1 MDGAGFQGMPR
12 FPLTPAEE
20 ALVPRPHSSA
30 SQVAPALPAAYT
42 RRGSTQMSSSPPRG
56 QQQQHRPQYSR
67 THPQNHPYLSS
78 PGQSQSQ
85 SHSQSHGS
93 RIFSFSFSSSS
104 VSNRPQQPSSSP
116 SPPPA
121 SPSTPS
127 NNAASNTIQHSNLNS
142 NDLDEQEYPQNPQ
155 DSYHPYSS
163 QLHSPIPMRPS
174 SPIPV
179 PRHSFS
185 LTPRP
190 AEAPSPQLYNELY
203 ENTPYQN
210 QSGTSAP
217 YRGSLDSY
225 HRRVSPQLLQDTQDS
240 WPSSYS
246 IRMESPEPMSDSED
260 GSHSGAKGA
269 EDLDK
274 QQPRRSRSNGIF
286 NHLPRYSKTSPN
298 ATDERMRDDRS
309 QVRTSL
315 ESGPATRFS
324 HDSQYPEAMA
334 RLSRSRSNLR
344 LQQLQQQQQD
354 VSDEER
360 HQEARRSKPT
370 WRPSLSLI
378 RQESSNFNVLSL
390 PDQHRRYPQNDQRR
404 ISDNRERDGVLP
416 RKRSKKGQ
424 RKKKRR
430 LSKQG
435 QSRQQPLSPETGSQH
450 RGIRLPDLMEVLEK
464 RTRYPLGYD
473 DFEAFLRSQ
482 RAAEYLNFWADV
494 NAHEQLYR
502 TFEISER
509 RLKREQQLEERAM
522 ARDRRRLVLSGD
534 MDRFSPEPDTS
545 TPFGHGQPRNHGAT
559 PRPSIGQELNSSN
572 VYIASRSSLQLPLN
586 DHLSFPPE
594 TRRYGTQS
602 SSVSFQPIPA
612 SLSQRR
618 GSEQRTPSG
627 AAAPGAYNRLLAGGA
642 VGRRSSLENSR
653 HSLNEVIPE
662 DDNDSTDVP
671 SNLAAGGHGRGSIDI
686 IGNSRLVGRRPSTT
700 VDYFGNGVRRSPSQQ
715 LSSQPL
721 HDQSV
726 QDEMAQLVEAVD
738 NLLLQPNS
746 NVSNTGLSQ
755 QSLQI
760 VEPSLNR
767 KPSAIRPDGSVGPLQ
782 PPLTIRRSGDSANIP
797 GVYTTIQDGRSA
809 ALQIHSYRT
818 ISREDLEESALRI
831 YHKYLIQ
838 LRTASMAAEEQSAA
852 ASKTSADPG
861 IALGRGSMEK
871 AIAPGWDGYAEQV
884 IIEWNEKWRGRS
896 AEARRSRRLSEKR
909 SMHLKDSSNAG
920 TQDSKSAAEKDGS
933 HSSDDRVESK
943 DAENMESGEK
953 RESSSEGDTA
963 ARDQDNAIRP
973 SGPQRMKVKRTETAT
988 GITAFLTRLLRTET
1002 TVVEL
1007 PTLTINTTTVVEDA
1021 EETDESDYQDDDDY
1035 DSDIGE
1041 DEDEDEDEYR
1051 ERDSEEP
1058 SRQSKFRAL
1067 VPGQDGDLPYADN
1080 TVEGSLS
1087 GDAAVSEYG
1096 TIGSAIQLQTLI
1108 SGHPAPSSTISQE
1121 RTHLA
1126 ERSGSVAP
1134 PLILQR
1140 TQEPSSISNPTT
1152 GIITLQSTPAPSDV
1166 ASTAA
1171 QQPQV
1176 PLLPTSAGGLVGHSR
1191 SAAAFYLPLECR
1203 QRIHT
1208 QIQQEG
1214 RTDGAHVF
1222 GPAKGFVIDVVL
1234 RDHYYPLFLRHVRK
1248 QNLGLLHQNHVN
1260 NRIKQR
1266 GAIALG
1272 ALLWTVLVA
1281 VQVTLVMMDWGG
1293 WRRPWVWV
1301 VNVVAGWP
1309 GAMLLATGVSGFSP
1323 LYGLLGKIAEDRH
1336 VFRLRRIIEPSIRL
1350 RHSRTAFLTLL
1361 HCLFWTLIVAVAFAA
1376 IPQRRT
1382 GKP

>member
-1 MDGAGFQGMPR
+1 MG
-12 FPLTPAEE
+12 L
-20 ALVPRPHSSA
+20 
-30 SQVAPALPAAYT
+30 
-42 RRGSTQMSSSPPRG
+42 
-56 QQQQHRPQYSR
+56 
-67 THPQNHPYLSS
+67 
-78 PGQSQSQ
+78 
-85 SHSQSHGS
+85 
-93 RIFSFSFSSSS
+93 
-104 VSNRPQQPSSSP
+104 PSSSP

-174 SPIPV
+174 SPIP
-179 PRHSFS
+179 
-185 LTPRP
+185 
-190 AEAPSPQLYNELY
+190 LYNELY
-203 ENTPYQN
+203 ENTLYQN

-286 NHLPRYSKTSPN
+286 NHVPRYSKTSPN
-298 ATDERMRDDRS
+298 ATDDRMRDDRS

-315 ESGPATRFS
+315 ESGPTTRFS

-344 LQQLQQQQQD
+344 LQQLQQQQQQHQD

-378 RQESSNFNVLSL
+378 RQESSNFNVLTL

-404 ISDNRERDGVLP
+404 ISDNRERDGDLP

-424 RKKKRR
+424 RKKKRK

-435 QSRQQPLSPETGSQH
+435 QSRQQPLSSETGSQH

-522 ARDRRRLVLSGD
+522 ARDRRRLALSGD

-545 TPFGHGQPRNHGAT
+545 TPLGHVQPTNHGAT

-662 DDNDSTDVP
+662 DDNDLTEVSL
-671 SNLAAGGHGRGSIDI
+671 NLPTGGHGRGSIDI

-715 LSSQPL
+715 LSSQPP

-838 LRTASMAAEEQSAA
+838 LRTTSMAAEEQSAA

-909 SMHLKDSSNAG
+909 SMHFKGSSNAD

-953 RESSSEGDTA
+953 RESSPEGDTA
-963 ARDQDNAIRP
+963 ARDQDNTIRP
-973 SGPQRMKVKRTETAT
+973 LGPQRMKVKRTETAT

-1035 DSDIGE
+1035 DSDIEE
-1041 DEDEDEDEYR
+1041 DEDEDKYR

-1067 VPGQDGDLPYADN
+1067 VPGQDVDLPYADN
-1080 TVEGSLS
+1080 TVECSLS
-1087 GDAAVSEYG
+1087 GDAAGSEYG

-1108 SGHPAPSSTISQE
+1108 SGHPAPSNTISQE

-1126 ERSGSVAP
+1126 ERSGSVAL
-1134 PLILQR
+1134 PLTLQR
-1140 TQEPSSISNPTT
+1140 THEPSSISNPTT

-1171 QQPQV
+1171 QQQPQV

-1272 ALLWTVLVA
+1272 AL
-1281 VQVTLVMMDWGG
+1281 
-1293 WRRPWVWV
+1293 
-1301 VNVVAGWP
+1301 
-1309 GAMLLATGVSGFSP
+1309 F
-1323 LYGLLGKIAEDRH
+1323 AEDRH

-1350 RHSRTAFLTLL
+1350 RHSRTAFLMLF
-1361 HCLFWTLIVAVAFAA
+1361 HCLFWTLVVAIAFAA